1 MSIPASYISVRW
13 QHREQGIQRSF
24 KYFNFWRQKR
34 RKIVDPTPTPVVCNC
49 IPVFWWLSIIKSN
62 SWNLKIRLFPVQN
75 KKDILLIVLS
85 AKPVLWT
92 SWLSSIRWEVSKKS
106 VRFSFDI
113 CQSWH
118 YISFLQYHPKTSLG
132 TKRACK
138 GAAAIYINNTL
149 DNKWLHLSSFENL
162 QKFYLLL
169 FSIGVELHNTQ
180 DRGNA
185 LRSRQG
191 KGPVTVNLPS
201 RNVHFWRDVVGKVW
215 NICLSS
221 SPFSSDMSVRC
232 R

>member
-34 RKIVDPTPTPVVCNC
+34 RKVVDPTPVVCNC
-49 IPVFWWLSIIKSN
+49 IPVFWWLSIIKSY

-75 KKDILLIVLS
+75 KRDILLIVLS

-118 YISFLQYHPKTSLG
+118 YISFLQYHPKLSWEQKGLAEVLQSISTILWITNDSTSPIFWKLAEVLFSSFLHRCWVAQYTRQG
-132 TKRACK
+132 IRITQQAGK
-138 GAAAIYINNTL
+138 GAS
-149 DNKWLHLSSFENL
+149 HS
-162 QKFYLLL
+162 
-169 FSIGVELHNTQ
+169 
-180 DRGNA
+180 
-185 LRSRQG
+185 
-191 KGPVTVNLPS
+191 
-201 RNVHFWRDVVGKVW
+201 
-215 NICLSS
+215 
-221 SPFSSDMSVRC
+221 
-232 R
+232 

>member
-1 MSIPASYISVRW
+1 M
-13 QHREQGIQRSF
+13 
-24 KYFNFWRQKR
+24 
-34 RKIVDPTPTPVVCNC
+34 
-49 IPVFWWLSIIKSN
+49 PVFWWLPITKSYY
-62 SWNLKIRLFPVQN
+62 WNLNTRLFPVQN
-75 KKDILLIVLS
+75 KRDILLIVLS

-92 SWLSSIRWEVSKKS
+92 SWLSSIRWEVSRKS

-118 YISFLQYHPKTSLG
+118 YISFLQYHPKTFLG
-132 TKRACK
+132 TKRTCK
-138 GAAAIYINNTL
+138 GAAIYINNTL

-180 DRGNA
+180 DRGYA
-185 LRSRQG
+185 LGDRQG

-201 RNVHFWRDVVGKVW
+201 RNVSFWRDVVGKVW

>member
-118 YISFLQYHPKTSLG
+118 YISFLQYHPKTFLG
-132 TKRACK
+132 TKRTCR
-138 GAAAIYINNTL
+138 GAAIYINNTL
-149 DNKWLHLSSFENL
+149 DNKWLHLSHLLKTWRSF
-162 QKFYLLL
+162 F
-169 FSIGVELHNTQ
+169 FFF
-180 DRGNA
+180 
-185 LRSRQG
+185 
-191 KGPVTVNLPS
+191 PPS
-201 RNVHFWRDVVGKVW
+201 V
-215 NICLSS
+215 LSCTIHKTG
-221 SPFSSDMSVRC
+221 DTH
-232 R
+232 